1 MTTHTIPPRDPIADE
16 ATIAALRDLHAA
28 LVGRTALLERKIA
41 DADQRHVVE
50 RANAELWGIM
60 RVLQAANA
68 LRTYPD
74 QPAGEPPGYNM
85 GVVQWQHLA
94 HEGYAMM
101 RELLVATDRLAG
113 QPWST
118 TQAIPSPSQ
127 LLLALQNCRAL
138 ALAKVNNPARRGD
151 WADVLRFCSAAGV
164 SGSILRD
171 AQAAAQAIATP
182 LEAPPKRYF
191 RVEGGPTWVL
201 VAATARDA
209 WRQWLAWHEACGD
222 SDMEGDFGLREM
234 TGAEVD
240 NAMVDD
246 DGQQRRLADVAL
258 GSTFCSEY

>member
-1 MTTHTIPPRDPIADE
+1 MTTDTDTPDE
-16 ATIAALRDLHAA
+16 RNRESLLAKPLVRLQERLALMQQ
-28 LVGRTALLERKIA
+28 KIRN
-41 DADQRHVVE
+41 ADQRHVVE

-60 RVLQAANA
+60 QVLQAANA

-74 QPAGEPPGYNM
+74 QAAGGTPAAYMLGTIE
-85 GVVQWQHLA
+85 WQHLA

-138 ALAKVNNPARRGD
+138 ALAKVNNPNRKGG
-151 WADVLRFCSAAGV
+151 WEDVLRFCSAAGV

-258 GSTFCSEY
+258 GATFCSEY